1 MNIEQD
7 FSELEKNL
15 ARFQMEQNG
24 QDGNEEDEDDYPD
37 RRFSF
42 APDMSKPVAQDDM
55 EAMKAK
61 LKEEMMK

>member
-1 MNIEQD
+1 
-7 FSELEKNL
+7 
-15 ARFQMEQNG
+15 MEQNG
-24 QDGNEEDEDDYPD
+24 DGNQDDEDDYPD

-42 APDMSKPVAQDDM
+42 APDMSKPVQKDDM